1 MRIDSIHRR
10 SFLAA
15 GGMLSA
21 AALLPTRANAASDT
35 LPSLAQ
41 ASAPQ
46 PAAAKPAAGPG
57 RLTFHGIDTY
67 HGATVGTLKV
77 DILMQEGDSYRL
89 VKSFD
94 TVKNGRS
101 DGALFEGDTF
111 KPGRYEMVMHVG
123 DYYAGLGTKLPSP
136 AFITRVPLRFGV
148 ADARE
153 RYHIAVLFGPWSY
166 SYYRGS

>member
-1 MRIDSIHRR
+1 MKILVPSRR
-10 SFLAA
+10 DFLAA
-15 GGMLSA
+15 SSALSMGA
-21 AALLPTRANAASDT
+21 VLSGC
-35 LPSLAQ
+35 
-41 ASAPQ
+41 ASAQ
-46 PAAAKPAAGPG
+46 TAAGAPAPATAAPPG

-67 HGATVGTLKV
+67 HGATIGTLRV
-77 DILMQEGDSYRL
+77 DISMLEGGVYKL

-101 DGALFEGDTF
+101 DGALFEGATF
-111 KPGRYEMVMHVG
+111 KPGRYEMLMHV
-123 DYYAGLGTKLPSP
+123 DKYFAALGTKLPTPPFYS
-136 AFITRVPLRFGV
+136 AVPLRFGI

>member
-21 AALLPTRANAASDT
+21 AALLPTRATAASDT

-41 ASAPQ
+41 ANAPQ
-46 PAAAKPAAGPG
+46 PAAKPATGPG

-67 HGATVGTLKV
+67 HGATIGTLKV
-77 DILMQEGDSYRL
+77 DILMQDGDAYRL

-94 TVKNGRS
+94 TAKNGRS

-123 DYYAGLGTKLPSP
+123 DYYAALGTRLPSP